1 MVSFTILNVFDMIL
15 DVQMTKPFWL
25 FLHLLYD
32 SVYWNLAFLPTHK
45 RMLVV
50 GYIKIVKGVVRR
62 DHAFIFNK
70 HCSPP
75 QSPATPI
82 PTLTRIP
89 LISTYW
95 SCLDTLTRDQTVEIR
110 GDVVSVGMA
119 AVGIGRLVLFFHAVC
134 SFKKKKKI
142 PPDSPYRYTIAGAIS

>member
-1 MVSFTILNVFDMIL
+1 MYLTWSWMYRWQNHSGYFCIRFMI
-15 DVQMTKPFWL
+15 
-25 FLHLLYD
+25 
-32 SVYWNLAFLPTHK
+32 VYWNLAFLPTHK

-62 DHAFIFNK
+62 DHAFIFKK

-82 PTLTRIP
+82 PTLTRTP

-95 SCLDTLTRDQTVEIR
+95 SCLDTLTRDQTVAIR
-110 GDVVSVGMA
+110 GDLVSIRMA
-119 AVGIGRLVLFFHAVC
+119 VVGIGRLVMFFHAVC

-142 PPDSPYRYTIAGAIS
+142 PPDSPYRYTIARAIS

>member
-62 DHAFIFNK
+62 DHYFIFTF
-70 HCSPP
+70 SIFFL
-75 QSPATPI
+75 S
-82 PTLTRIP
+82 
-89 LISTYW
+89 
-95 SCLDTLTRDQTVEIR
+95 
-110 GDVVSVGMA
+110 
-119 AVGIGRLVLFFHAVC
+119 GRR
-134 SFKKKKKI
+134 SKKK
-142 PPDSPYRYTIAGAIS
+142 